1 MIELALAWAKDHWK
15 FVVGITTIVVTFGF
29 GYYKGY
35 SHEHANYSKHLQD
48 DAAAVALAK
57 AENERRIAEQ
67 KEITANVT
75 EGYAHAITSLKQYYA
90 THPDIKWLSTSC
102 PTPGLPKVSDPSS
115 GTNESAKGDTV
126 STEGLTPEQW
136 AEDVMTILKWQE
148 WARKQQEVR

>member
-1 MIELALAWAKDHWK
+1 VIELALIWVKAHWK
-15 FVVGITTIVVTFGF
+15 FVAGLATVVLAFGF

-35 SHEHANYSKHLQD
+35 SHEHDKYQYHLAQ

-90 THPDIKWLSTSC
+90 THPDIKWLPSSCST
-102 PTPGLPKVSDPSS
+102 TGLPKVSDSTS
-115 GTNESAKGDTV
+115 GANENTKGDTV